1 MRILVTFCLLISSLG
16 LARAQSVERIDIT
29 EIGIYTKRTDKTVSA
44 PGTPVGTRDIVSDI
58 QLVQSTTSIPA
69 RVGVTFGFHYRII
82 GPGKSV
88 SMTKI
93 THIPSPGIRN
103 PDTGNVTLTDKY
115 SIDRSIGDIHFTS
128 YSFGHDRE
136 LIPGTWIVELWVGDR
151 KLASQSF
158 QVIKQ

>member
-29 EIGIYTKRTDKTVSA
+29 EVGIYTKRTDKTVSA
-44 PGTPVGTRDIVSDI
+44 PGTPVGTRDI
-58 QLVQSTTSIPA
+58 
-69 RVGVTFGFHYRII
+69 GFHYRII

-136 LIPGTWIVELWVGDR
+136 LIPGTWIVELWVGIESWR
-151 KLASQSF
+151 ARVFKSSSNNLCSQDAA
-158 QVIKQ
+158 